1 VTKNLPCFKT
11 HVKHKHNGGHEQTRD
26 DSGSLMADD
35 YLPPGD
41 TTEPHVSDTMP
52 LKHTI
57 LSAAL
62 SYVIGS

>member
-1 VTKNLPCFKT
+1 M
-11 HVKHKHNGGHEQTRD
+11 KHKHNGGHEQTRD